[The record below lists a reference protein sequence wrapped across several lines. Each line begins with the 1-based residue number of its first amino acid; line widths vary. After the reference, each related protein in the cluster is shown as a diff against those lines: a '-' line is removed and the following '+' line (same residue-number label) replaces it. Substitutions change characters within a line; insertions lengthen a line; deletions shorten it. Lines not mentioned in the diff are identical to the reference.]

1 MSVRGKLAT
10 VITLVIGAIAAL
22 IYLIFP
28 TRLERQALRA
38 LAHKAESI
46 GEMTAFSVSS
56 ALLFSDQAGVSA
68 ALQGAQRNMDLA
80 YVVVVDD
87 TGKLVD
93 AIGHAPSLPMD
104 VRADLEVAGAS
115 RKAGVYRTIQ
125 PITTEHG
132 RTIGTLYLGLFLKEV
147 DEEVGAARRTTAL
160 WSVLLL
166 VVGAVAA
173 FMIGTFVSRPLR
185 EIVTAAERI
194 AAGDLA
200 QRAPVSSRD
209 EVAQLAR
216 SFNRMVARLV
226 EAQADLTQ
234 SNHTLE
240 TRVAD
245 RTSELLASEARF
257 RGVVGSLA
265 EGIIVTDRDNV
276 IQHLNA
282 RAGVLV
288 GFAPQELVGH
298 SLPQKLL
305 PADAHADYLR
315 RATRRHHEGK
325 SDRHEHHYVRR
336 DGTTVWMEIGNVPL
350 RDDNGLIIGSVA
362 TLWELTERKRL
373 EDRLRHDAG
382 HDSLTGLPNR
392 ANFLESLRRVLGAA
406 RNANMPERVA
416 VMFLDLDDFKKVNDS
431 LGHAAGDRLL
441 REVTARLLSA
451 TRGCDTVARLGGD
464 EFAILLSN
472 VQDQG
477 DATIVARRALHSL
490 AQPIDLDGTQ
500 VLVSASVGIALAG
513 SDDGPDELLRNA
525 DVAMYSAK
533 QNGKE
538 TFVVFAHSMHE
549 EARARLELEAELR
562 HALEHD
568 ELRVFYQQIVDLR
581 TGTTVGL
588 EALIRWAHPRRGMVG
603 PNAFI
608 PVAESTGLI
617 VPIGSW
623 VLNKACHDAVA
634 WNQGL
639 GATTPS
645 VSVSVNVS
653 ARQFRDGNHLVADV
667 RRALHVSGLSPDL
680 LQLEITE
687 TLIMSDADA
696 TLTTLNALSALGVQL
711 AIDDFG
717 TGYSSLSYLERFPV
731 DALKIDK
738 AFVERIAHDGADS
751 PLPAAIIRLGRTLG
765 LRVIAEGI
773 ETIAQAERLAE
784 LGCDNGQG
792 FLFSEPLPIEAVL
805 SRQDA
810 GPTAVAA

>member
-1 MSVRGKLAT
+1 VSVRGKLAT
-10 VITLVIGAIAAL
+10 AITLVIGAIAAL

-38 LAHKAESI
+38 LADKAESI
-46 GEMTAFSVSS
+46 GAMTAFSVSS
-56 ALLFSDQAGVSA
+56 ALLFSDKAGVSA
-68 ALQGAQRNMDLA
+68 ALHGAQRNLDLA

-87 TGKLVD
+87 TGQLVG
-93 AIGHAPSLPMD
+93 AIGHAASLPGD
-104 VRADLEVAGAS
+104 ARADLEVAGAS
-115 RKAGVYRTIQ
+115 RKAGVYRTIH
-125 PITTEHG
+125 PITTEQ
-132 RTIGTLYLGLFLKEV
+132 RRVIGTLYLGLFMKEV
-147 DEEVGAARRTTAL
+147 NEEVSAARRTTAL

-166 VVGAVAA
+166 VVGAVAS

-194 AAGDLA
+194 AGGDLT
-200 QRAPVSSRD
+200 QRAPVSSQD

-216 SFNRMVARLV
+216 SFNNMVARLAD
-226 EAQADLTQ
+226 AQADLSQ

-240 TRVAD
+240 TRVAN
-245 RTSELLASEARF
+245 RTAELLTSEARF

-265 EGIIVTDRDNV
+265 EGIVVTNRDHV
-276 IQHLNA
+276 IQHVNE

-288 GFAPQELVGH
+288 GFAPEELVGEI
-298 SLPQKLL
+298 LPQVLL
-305 PADAHADYLR
+305 PADEHPDYLR
-315 RATRRHHEGK
+315 RAARRHNEGK
-325 SDRHEHHYVRR
+325 SDRREHQYVRR
-336 DGTTVWMEIGNVPL
+336 DGTTVWMEIANVPL

-362 TLWELTERKRL
+362 TLWELTERKQL

-392 ANFLESLRRVLGAA
+392 ASFLESLRRVLAEA
-406 RNANMPERVA
+406 RHANMSESVA

-431 LGHAAGDRLL
+431 LGHAAGDSLL

-464 EFAILLSN
+464 EFAILLSD
-472 VQDQG
+472 VQVQG
-477 DATIVARRALHSL
+477 DATIVARRALQSL

-500 VLVSASVGIALAG
+500 VLVTASVGIALAISG
-513 SDDGPDELLRNA
+513 DGPDELLRNA

-568 ELRVFYQQIVDLR
+568 ELRVFYQPIVDLR

-617 VPIGSW
+617 GPIGSW
-623 VLNKACHDAVA
+623 VLNRACRDAVA
-634 WNQGL
+634 WNQGQR
-639 GATTPS
+639 ATLPPTG
-645 VSVSVNVS
+645 VSVNVS
-653 ARQFRDGNHLVADV
+653 ARQLRDGHHLVADV
-667 RRALHVSGLSPDL
+667 RSALLLSGLSPDL

-696 TLTTLNALSALGVQL
+696 TLSTLNALSALGVQL

-731 DALKIDK
+731 DTLKIDK
-738 AFVERIAHDGADS
+738 AFVDRIAHDGTES

-773 ETIAQAERLAE
+773 ETVAQAERLAE
-784 LGCDNGQG
+784 LGCDYGQG
-792 FLFSEPLPIEAVL
+792 FLFSQPLPIEKAL
-805 SRQDA
+805 SRQNA
-810 GPTAVAA
+810 GPTPVAA